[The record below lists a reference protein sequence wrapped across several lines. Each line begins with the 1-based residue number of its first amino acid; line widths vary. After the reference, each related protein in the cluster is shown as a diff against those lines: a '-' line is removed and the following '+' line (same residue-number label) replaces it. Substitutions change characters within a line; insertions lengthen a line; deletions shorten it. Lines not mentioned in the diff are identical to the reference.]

1 VNSIPVKT
9 NISTSRSFTTNSKSS
24 GFKGASNQT
33 LDFSDVLSAG
43 TKESK
48 STFNPPTKLMKNDI
62 NGNQKTD
69 FKKNTQ
75 KSDNANNS
83 SKIDDAK
90 HNDTNEDSQIE
101 LDNNEEV
108 EVSDDMQISN
118 TNTTDNV
125 IKSSNLD
132 SKDVILSVDSL
143 LETKDNGLKNLYNTE
158 NSKNVEN
165 IENVENKIESDI
177 NNQEMSSEEI
187 YSALNSIFEFIASI
201 NNTNNE
207 VVGNDAKNDFSIM
220 GVNPITNG
228 VIYNNNLLGEVTISN
243 DLTSNLFDIEGLDFS
258 NIDLENIDLSKIDI
272 KDLNLDVLKEFSNLE
287 DYNKKLEFLD
297 NNLENLMEVEVLKDL
312 TKGDMSYTN
321 KQENVDVN
329 GFLNSI
335 KVNDKSFRDIESVL
349 KNTDSS
355 SDNSLS
361 SNINSIDSSEFIS
374 FLSSM
379 DSTKSAQSTVLV
391 NSNVN
396 IENQTFIFDENTVA
410 NDLYTAIKDM
420 NKVNL
425 MQIKFRLTPK
435 ELGEMTIDI
444 SQLEEISKIKI
455 TVANK
460 ETFNVIRGNLD
471 KIIEQLKDNGLVSSG
486 SSIDIEME
494 SSNNEG
500 FNFKEYDPE
509 NEKGYERESR
519 ENIEE
524 ETNENKPSLNNS
536 TGSVNILA

>member
-1 VNSIPVKT
+1 
-9 NISTSRSFTTNSKSS
+9 
-24 GFKGASNQT
+24 
-33 LDFSDVLSAG
+33 
-43 TKESK
+43 
-48 STFNPPTKLMKNDI
+48 
-62 NGNQKTD
+62 
-69 FKKNTQ
+69 
-75 KSDNANNS
+75 
-83 SKIDDAK
+83 
-90 HNDTNEDSQIE
+90 
-101 LDNNEEV
+101 
-108 EVSDDMQISN
+108 
-118 TNTTDNV
+118 
-125 IKSSNLD
+125 
-132 SKDVILSVDSL
+132 
-143 LETKDNGLKNLYNTE
+143 
-158 NSKNVEN
+158 
-165 IENVENKIESDI
+165 
-177 NNQEMSSEEI
+177 
-187 YSALNSIFEFIASI
+187 
-201 NNTNNE
+201 
-207 VVGNDAKNDFSIM
+207 
-220 GVNPITNG
+220 
-228 VIYNNNLLGEVTISN
+228 
-243 DLTSNLFDIEGLDFS
+243 
-258 NIDLENIDLSKIDI
+258 
-272 KDLNLDVLKEFSNLE
+272 
-287 DYNKKLEFLD
+287 
-297 NNLENLMEVEVLKDL
+297 MEVEVLKDL